1 VKLLDVAEFF
11 SERGGGVRS
20 YLEELLRQ
28 AERRGHQVVVVAP
41 GPRDEERR
49 LPGGSALVRVKGPPM
64 PYDPTYHALL
74 RVGRVREIIRREAPD
89 VVQASAP
96 YVAAC
101 LVASQKGVPLRAH
114 VYHSDQITTYAA
126 PLAARLR
133 PRPLA
138 RSAVGALFAWPR
150 ALSRRF
156 DLTLAPSAFIARQ
169 LSDQGCVRVRQV
181 TFGIRHEQFGPERRN
196 DAMRRD
202 LLGPFADD
210 PGAALVVAAC
220 RLAVEKRVN
229 LTIEA
234 VKELNRRRPV
244 ALAILGEGPERK
256 RLELLARDLPAVR
269 FLGFLRDRGEYAAL
283 LAGADVFVHNGYAE
297 TFCFVLGEALASGTP
312 IVVPASGAALDFAEL
327 GVGASFSA
335 EASAGEVAAAIGRV
349 LARPRELESKRAL
362 EASRRVPST
371 DEHFDRL
378 FALYEEALG
387 AKQNAP
393 RAEARGA
400 V

>member
-1 VKLLDVAEFF
+1 VKLLDIAEFF

-28 AERRGHQVVVVAP
+28 GERRGHQVVVVAP

-49 LPGGSALVRVKGPPM
+49 LEGGSALIRVKGPAM

-74 RVGRVREIIRREAPD
+74 RPGRVRDIVRREAPD

-96 YVAAC
+96 YVAAW
-101 LVASQKGVPLRAH
+101 LASSQREVPVRAH

-138 RSAVGALFAWPR
+138 NSALGALFAWPR

-156 DLTLAPSAFIARQ
+156 DLTLAPSAFVARQ
-169 LSDQGCVRVRQV
+169 LSDHGCVRVRQV
-181 TFGIRHEQFGPERRN
+181 TFGIRHEQFGPHRRS

-202 LLGPFADD
+202 LLGPLADRPD
-210 PGAALVVAAC
+210 AALVVVAC
-220 RLAVEKRVN
+220 RLAVEKRVA
-229 LTIEA
+229 LIVEA
-234 VKELNRRRPV
+234 VHELNRRRPV
-244 ALAILGEGPERK
+244 ALAILGEGPERERIE
-256 RLELLARDLPAVR
+256 RLAQGLPAVR
-269 FLGFLRDRGEYAAL
+269 FLGFLRDRTEYATL
-283 LAGADVFVHNGYAE
+283 LASADVFAHGGYAE

-312 IVVPASGAALDFAEL
+312 LVVPASGAALDFAAL
-327 GVGASFSA
+327 AAGASYA
-335 EASAGEVAAAIGRV
+335 PQASPREVADAIASV
-349 LARPRELESKRAL
+349 LDSPREAGREQAL
-362 EASRRVPST
+362 KASQQVPST

-378 FALYEEALG
+378 FEIYEEALA
-387 AKQNAP
+387 AK
-393 RAEARGA
+393 RAGR
-400 V
+400 VIS

>member
-1 VKLLDVAEFF
+1 MKLLDVAEFF

-28 AERRGHQVVVVAP
+28 GERRGHQVIVVAP

-49 LPGGSALVRVKGPPM
+49 LPGGSALLRVKGPAM

-74 RVGRVREIIRREAPD
+74 RIGRVRELIRREAPD

-96 YVAAC
+96 YVAAGI
-101 LVASQKGVPLRAH
+101 VASQKGVPLRAH
-114 VYHSDQITTYAA
+114 VYHSDQITTYAVPA
-126 PLAARLR
+126 AARLR
-133 PRPLA
+133 PRALA

-169 LSDQGCVRVRQV
+169 LSDHGCVRVRQA

-196 DAMRRD
+196 DAMRRE
-202 LLGPFADD
+202 LMGPLADA
-210 PGAALVVAAC
+210 PNAALAVVAC
-220 RLAVEKRVN
+220 RLAVEKRVG
-229 LTIEA
+229 LVIEA
-234 VKELNRRRPV
+234 MHELNRRRPV

-256 RLELLARDLPAVR
+256 RLEVLAQGLPACR
-269 FLGFLRDRGEYAAL
+269 FLGFLRDRAEYAAL
-283 LAGADVFVHNGYAE
+283 LAGADLFVHGGYAE

-335 EASAGEVAAAIGRV
+335 DATASDVADAVERV
-349 LARPRELESKRAL
+349 LDRPRELERDRAL

-378 FALYEEALG
+378 FALYEEALAEKRA
-387 AKQNAP
+387 AKAYP
-393 RAEARGA
+393 G
-400 V
+400 

>member
-1 VKLLDVAEFF
+1 MKLLDVAEFF

-28 AERRGHQVVVVAP
+28 GERRGHPVVVVAP
-41 GPRDEERR
+41 GPRDEEKR
-49 LPGGSALVRVKGPPM
+49 LPGGSALVRVRGPAM
-64 PYDPTYHALL
+64 PYDPTYHALVRL
-74 RVGRVREIIRREAPD
+74 GRVREIVRREAPD

-96 YVAAC
+96 YVAAG
-101 LVASQKGVPLRAH
+101 LVAALRGVPLRAH

-138 RSAVGALFAWPR
+138 RSAVNALFAWPR

-196 DAMRRD
+196 ESMRRD
-202 LLGPFADD
+202 LLGPFADT

-220 RLAVEKRVN
+220 RLAVEKRVGR
-229 LTIEA
+229 TIEA
-234 VKELNRRRPV
+234 VHELNRRRPV
-244 ALAILGEGPERK
+244 ALAILGEGPERR
-256 RLELLARDLPAVR
+256 RLERLAEGLPAVR
-269 FLGFLRDRGEYAAL
+269 FLGFLRDRAEYAAL
-283 LAGADVFVHNGYAE
+283 LAGADVFVHGGYAE
-297 TFCFVLGEALASGTP
+297 TFCFVLGEALSSGTP

-335 EASAGEVAAAIGRV
+335 EAPSAEVAAAIERV
-349 LARPRELESKRAL
+349 LERPREPERARAL

-378 FALYEEALG
+378 FALYEEGLA
-387 AKQNAP
+387 AKRRAP
-393 RAEARGA
+393 GVRHPG
-400 V
+400 